1 MEKKQSFKS
10 KLLNVSLIKLDI
22 QATFGS
28 IRKAD
33 EHLPMSYNG
42 LIKALSRGTVKV
54 GVLEH
59 LCELLGHSPA
69 RYFPAPA
76 GDSAQYVAEPMEQN
90 GTRIDTDRARVIE
103 SQSRL
108 IRQLET
114 ELNTLRAKLRK
125 QANNQ

>member
-1 MEKKQSFKS
+1 MEKKQAFKS
-10 KLLNVSLIKLDI
+10 KLLNVNLIKLDI
-22 QATFGS
+22 QETFGS

-69 RYFPAPA
+69 RYFPAPQSS
-76 GDSAQYVAEPMEQN
+76 DYSVPMERETTY
-90 GTRIDTDRARVIE
+90 GHPTDRTRAQII
-103 SQSRL
+103 QTQNRL
-108 IRQLET
+108 IRDLERD
-114 ELNTLRAKLRK
+114 LNTLRAKMR
-125 QANNQ
+125 QTGGIQ